1 VKKQKT
7 INQKHFYIYS
17 PLPAEGEGQGEGE
30 VHDFKINW
38 IGGEVYIQA
47 MSNITLRK
55 VIEDFKHLPIEEK
68 EYALEILKKQ
78 IIETKREI
86 IAIKAKEAS
95 SNYKK
100 GDFKAGNVK
109 EFYKDLESD

>member
-1 VKKQKT
+1 MHQK
-7 INQKHFYIYS
+7 
-17 PLPAEGEGQGEGE
+17 
-30 VHDFKINW
+30 FK
-38 IGGEVYIQA
+38 
-47 MSNITLRK
+47 
-55 VIEDFKHLPIEEK
+55 
-68 EYALEILKKQ
+68 KKQ

-86 IAIKAKEAS
+86 IAKKTKEAS